1 MKICFNFQCLAQPKE
16 RSRNGVTP
24 IKTRTFEAMIA
35 EAAREQMGDMKP
47 LEGDLKVSM
56 YFHARKHRG
65 DLSNC
70 IKSIEDA
77 LNRIA
82 YVDDKQIQILEAHRM
97 TYDDGRDQFDVCIE
111 TIDA

>member
-1 MKICFNFQCLAQPKE
+1 MKICFNFRCLAQPKE

-47 LEGDLKVSM
+47 LKGYLKVQFGF
-56 YFHARKHRG
+56 YALKHRG

-82 YVDDKQIQILEAHRM
+82 YVDDKQIQDLHAW
-97 TYDDGRDQFDVCIE
+97 RDFSPRFDHITVEIE
-111 TIDA
+111 TIDG